1 MGRSRELPLRK
12 DWEKVKDQVMK
23 DVLVAKF
30 TQHDELKQTL
40 LSTGNRTLVEH
51 TENDKYLAYFYLLKK
66 FSLSRYLKLYFIC
79 FIYWHLLC

>member
-51 TENDKYLAYFYLLKK
+51 TENDKYLAYFYLLN
-66 FSLSRYLKLYFIC
+66 LKLYFIC